1 MFSKS
6 TRATLEKIKKFSGK
20 FIRKFI
26 KKPPQKTKQTKGLI
40 YLNSVSIDKHFQHV
54 LFSEMSL
61 V

>member
-20 FIRKFI
+20 SITKFI
-26 KKPPQKTKQTKGLI
+26 KKKKKKNKTNGFT
-40 YLNSVSIDKHFQHV
+40 YLNSVSIDIDFEHV

-61 V
+61 F